1 MQAFSFIADF
11 HNVNMSFMRGKI
23 FLTIEEATDVILN
36 HDFEEAQMILLPPP
50 GDGDEYINDEQVIDD
65 DPCRA
70 PNDVAGEVEVLI
82 KNMRDIASLQ
92 SESDIDFKKDDSD
105 DSIVEVIP
113 VEERKNEDNVD
124 SENDDEVI
132 SLEKSEDGDNVVDG
146 DVSSESDVDDDILI
160 TDLIRG
166 EVHKTRLRKSE
177 EKLESNV
184 LDEILGEVEREG
196 YDMKMNGE
204 NFDTSLAEKKPRRQ
218 KQQTRKRRF
227 DVTDVR
233 FVPHKEKPRKVP
245 PSRKLAT
252 PKGGRK
258 PFAKKNVTPIWKKT
272 ENIRSMDEGMEIG
285 NLADAHPEITN
296 MQPSDFFQLFFTPE
310 YVEEIA
316 DLTNQ
321 YALQQGVT
329 LNTDAYEMLKFFGI
343 LIISGYH
350 TLPGEDSYWSTA
362 PDLKCDAVSN
372 TMSRKRFRSLK
383 RYAHFVDNTK
393 LDKNDKY
400 AKVRP
405 LYDQL
410 NEQLVQFGVFSE
422 HLSIDESMVPYFGN
436 HNGNYKSS
444 ILPTSRAAYGGS

>member
-1 MQAFSFIADF
+1 M
-11 HNVNMSFMRGKI
+11 
-23 FLTIEEATDVILN
+23 
-36 HDFEEAQMILLPPP
+36 
-50 GDGDEYINDEQVIDD
+50 
-65 DPCRA
+65 
-70 PNDVAGEVEVLI
+70 
-82 KNMRDIASLQ
+82 
-92 SESDIDFKKDDSD
+92 
-105 DSIVEVIP
+105 
-113 VEERKNEDNVD
+113 
-124 SENDDEVI
+124 
-132 SLEKSEDGDNVVDG
+132 
-146 DVSSESDVDDDILI
+146 
-160 TDLIRG
+160 IRG

-196 YDMKMNGE
+196 YGMKMNGE
-204 NFDTSLAEKKPRRQ
+204 NFDTSLAEKKPCRQ

-252 PKGGRK
+252 PKRGRN
-258 PFAKKNVTPIWKKT
+258 PVAKKNVTPMWKKT
-272 ENIRSMDEGMEIG
+272 ENIRSIDEGMEIG

-296 MQPSDFFQLFFTPE
+296 MQPSGCFFRLFFTPE

-329 LNTDAYEMLKFFGI
+329 LNTDANEMLKFLGI

-383 RYAHFVDNTK
+383 RYAHFIDNTK
-393 LDKNDKY
+393 LDKN
-400 AKVRP
+400 AQLFESIFSCP
-405 LYDQL
+405 LIRF
-410 NEQLVQFGVFSE
+410 EQKTTEILENIFFVDVFTTSSKINITF
-422 HLSIDESMVPYFGN
+422 HQ
-436 HNGNYKSS
+436 HNGFKYFFHQKNLERQALSTMYKHVIQILSFSS
-444 ILPTSRAAYGGS
+444 TI